1 MAIVHVDSRMAFALA
16 LTTVMGIPI
25 HSLFAMMPKRWA
37 CRLAI
42 VIVSLALAHPLWAQ
56 APTVRV
62 GTNSPASAESVLFSI
77 ARDAGVLKQNQL
89 DVEVIFIAGG
99 TLSMQ
104 ALIGKSLDFLCTGG
118 TPYIVAYLEGAQT
131 KMIGGVN
138 NKLPYG
144 FVSLAS
150 IKTPAQLKGKR
161 IGISRFGSTDDFA
174 VKLALTQF
182 GLTPKDVNITQVGS
196 AATRLTALQAG
207 SIDAA
212 VLTLGLVQIGQKSGL
227 NLLLD
232 FIEKDIEYQQV
243 AIIARDDLLK
253 SRPDLVRRFMKAYLD
268 SVRFYKTQKEPAIRE
283 TMKRL
288 RTSDRAIAEFDYN
301 QRVRAP
307 CPTTASRASKACSW
321 RSTTS
326 PKTIPRRR
334 V

>member
-1 MAIVHVDSRMAFALA
+1 MNLGARRNISMLRRQITALVVTLLLGFPCMARAQ
-16 LTTVMGIPI
+16 LTT
-25 HSLFAMMPKRWA
+25 L
-37 CRLAI
+37 
-42 VIVSLALAHPLWAQ
+42 
-56 APTVRV
+56 RV

-77 ARDAGVLKQNQL
+77 AREAGILKQQQL
-89 DVEVIFIAGG
+89 DIEVIFIAGG

-104 ALIGKSLDFLCTGG
+104 ALIGRSLDFLCTGG
-118 TPYIVAYLEGAQT
+118 TPYIVAHLEGAQT
-131 KMIGGVN
+131 KMIAGVN

-144 FVSLAS
+144 FVSLAN

-174 VKLALTQF
+174 VKLALSQF
-182 GLTPKDVNITQVGS
+182 GLHPKNDVNITQVGS

-253 SRPDLVRRFMKAYLD
+253 SRADLVRRFMKSYLD
-268 SVRFYKTQKEPAIRE
+268 SVRFYKMQKEVAIRE

-288 RTSDRAIAEFDYN
+288 RTTDRTIGEFDYN
-301 QRVRAP
+301 QRARSLPDDGKPSLKGMQLALDDIAKDNP
-307 CPTTASRASKACSW
+307 KAKNLTVQQLIDLSFL
-321 RSTTS
+321 
-326 PKTIPRRR
+326 P
-334 V
+334 

>member
-1 MAIVHVDSRMAFALA
+1 MR
-16 LTTVMGIPI
+16 
-25 HSLFAMMPKRWA
+25 HSTNPLSGKSLRRC
-37 CRLAI
+37 CRR
-42 VIVSLALAHPLWAQ
+42 LALAILWLALAQPLWAQ
-56 APTVRV
+56 APTLRV

-118 TPYIVAYLEGAQT
+118 TPYITAYLEGAQT

-144 FVSLAS
+144 FVSLAN
-150 IKTPAQLKGKR
+150 IKTPAQLRGKR

-182 GLTPKDVNITQVGS
+182 GLTPKDVSITQVGS

-212 VLTLGLVQIGQKSGL
+212 VLTLGLVQIGQKTGL

-232 FIEKDIEYQQV
+232 FIEKDIDYQQV

-253 SRPDLVRRFMKAYLD
+253 TRAELVRRFMKAYLD
-268 SVRFYKTQKEPAIRE
+268 SVRFYKTQKEVAIRE

-288 RTSDRAIAEFDYN
+288 RTNDRAIAEFDYN
-301 QRVRAP
+301 QRARSLPDDGKPSIKGMQLALDDIAKDNP
-307 CPTTASRASKACSW
+307 KAKSL
-321 RSTTS
+321 TVQQLIDTS
-326 PKTIPRRR
+326 FLP
-334 V
+334 

>member
-1 MAIVHVDSRMAFALA
+1 MTNPNNNLGMATRKS
-16 LTTVMGIPI
+16 
-25 HSLFAMMPKRWA
+25 
-37 CRLAI
+37 AI
-42 VIVSLALAHPLWAQ
+42 CSLALAIIGVVLPIPLSAQ
-56 APTVRV
+56 LTTLRV

-77 ARDAGVLKQNQL
+77 ARDAGILKQEQL

-104 ALIGKSLDFLCTGG
+104 ALIGRSLDFLCTGG
-118 TPYIVAYLEGAQT
+118 TPYIVAHLEGAQT
-131 KMIGGVN
+131 KMIAGVN

-144 FVSLAS
+144 FVSLAN

-174 VKLALTQF
+174 VKLALSQF
-182 GLTPKDVNITQVGS
+182 GLNPKSDVSITQVGS

-253 SRPDLVRRFMKAYLD
+253 SRAELVRRFMKSYLD
-268 SVRFYKTQKEPAIRE
+268 SVRFYKMQKELAIRE

-288 RTSDRAIAEFDYN
+288 RTNDRAIGEFDYN
-301 QRVRAP
+301 QRARSLPDDGKPSIKGMQLALDDIAKDNP
-307 CPTTASRASKACSW
+307 KAKNLTVPQLIDLSFL
-321 RSTTS
+321 
-326 PKTIPRRR
+326 P
-334 V
+334 

>member
-1 MAIVHVDSRMAFALA
+1 
-16 LTTVMGIPI
+16 
-25 HSLFAMMPKRWA
+25 
-37 CRLAI
+37 
-42 VIVSLALAHPLWAQ
+42 
-56 APTVRV
+56 
-62 GTNSPASAESVLFSI
+62 
-77 ARDAGVLKQNQL
+77 
-89 DVEVIFIAGG
+89 
-99 TLSMQ
+99 MQ

-118 TPYIVAYLEGAQT
+118 TPYIVANLEGAQT
-131 KMIGGVN
+131 KMIAGVN

-174 VKLALTQF
+174 VKLALSQF
-182 GLTPKDVNITQVGS
+182 ALNPKSDVSITQVGS

-253 SRPDLVRRFMKAYLD
+253 SRADLVRRFMKAYLD
-268 SVRFYKTQKEPAIRE
+268 SVRFYKTQKELAIRE

-288 RTSDRAIAEFDYN
+288 RTNDRAIGEFDYN
-301 QRVRAP
+301 QRARSLPDDGKPSIKGMQLALDDIAKDNP
-307 CPTTASRASKACSW
+307 KAKNLSVHPLIDL
-321 RSTTS
+321 SFL
-326 PKTIPRRR
+326 P
-334 V
+334 

>member
-1 MAIVHVDSRMAFALA
+1 MKNPSHPLLAF
-16 LTTVMGIPI
+16 VPE
-25 HSLFAMMPKRWA
+25 RWV

-42 VIVSLALAHPLWAQ
+42 VIVSLALAYPLGAQ
-56 APTVRV
+56 VPTLRV

-144 FVSLAS
+144 FVALPN
-150 IKTPAQLKGKR
+150 IKSPAQLKGKR

-182 GLTPKDVNITQVGS
+182 GLTPKDVSITQVGS

-253 SRPDLVRRFMKAYLD
+253 ARADLVRRFMKAYLD
-268 SVRFYKTQKEPAIRE
+268 SVRFYKTQKVLAIRE

-288 RTSDRAIAEFDYN
+288 RTNDRAIAEFDYN
-301 QRVRAP
+301 QRVRALP
-307 CPTTASRASKACSW
+307 DDGKPSLKGMQLALDDIAKDNPKA
-321 RSTTS
+321 RNLTV
-326 PKTIPRRR
+326 PQLIDLGFLP
-334 V
+334 

>member
-1 MAIVHVDSRMAFALA
+1 MKITAWQ
-16 LTTVMGIPI
+16 TTV
-25 HSLFAMMPKRWA
+25 
-37 CRLAI
+37 
-42 VIVSLALAHPLWAQ
+42 LWALSFGLGLPLGAQ
-56 APTVRV
+56 AQTTLLRV

-118 TPYIVAYLEGAQT
+118 TPYIIAHLEGAQT

-138 NKLPYG
+138 NRLPYG
-144 FVSLAS
+144 FVSLAN

-174 VKLALTQF
+174 VKLALSQF
-182 GLTPKDVNITQVGS
+182 GLNPKTDVSITQVGS

-243 AIIARDDLLK
+243 AIIGRDDLLK
-253 SRPDLVRRFMKAYLD
+253 SRPDLVRRFMKSYLD
-268 SVRFYKTQKEPAIRE
+268 SVRFYKTQKEVAIRE

-288 RTSDRAIAEFDYN
+288 RTNDRAIGEFDYN
-301 QRVRAP
+301 QRTRSLPDDGKPSIKGMQLALDDIVKDNP
-307 CPTTASRASKACSW
+307 KAKNLTVQQLIDLSFL
-321 RSTTS
+321 
-326 PKTIPRRR
+326 P
-334 V
+334 

>member
-1 MAIVHVDSRMAFALA
+1 MTNPNNHLSVATRKRAICSLVLA
-16 LTTVMGIPI
+16 IIGVVLPLPLSAQLTT
-25 HSLFAMMPKRWA
+25 L
-37 CRLAI
+37 
-42 VIVSLALAHPLWAQ
+42 
-56 APTVRV
+56 RV

-77 ARDAGVLKQNQL
+77 ARDAGILKQYQL

-118 TPYIVAYLEGAQT
+118 TPYIVAHLEGAQT
-131 KMIGGVN
+131 KMIAGVN

-144 FVSLAS
+144 FVSLAN

-174 VKLALTQF
+174 VKLALSQF
-182 GLTPKDVNITQVGS
+182 GLNPKSDVSITQVGS

-253 SRPDLVRRFMKAYLD
+253 SRADLVRRFMKAYLD
-268 SVRFYKTQKEPAIRE
+268 SVRFYKTQKELAVRE

-288 RTSDRAIAEFDYN
+288 RTTERAIGEFDYN
-301 QRVRAP
+301 QRARSLPDDGKPSIKGMQLALDDIAKDNP
-307 CPTTASRASKACSW
+307 KAKNLTVQQLIDLSFL
-321 RSTTS
+321 
-326 PKTIPRRR
+326 P
-334 V
+334 

>member
-1 MAIVHVDSRMAFALA
+1 MNLGARRNISRLRRQITAFVVTLLLGYSYRATA
-16 LTTVMGIPI
+16 QLTT
-25 HSLFAMMPKRWA
+25 L
-37 CRLAI
+37 
-42 VIVSLALAHPLWAQ
+42 
-56 APTVRV
+56 RV

-77 ARDAGVLKQNQL
+77 ARDAGILKQSQL

-118 TPYIVAYLEGAQT
+118 TPYIVAHLEGAQT
-131 KMIGGVN
+131 KMIAGVN

-144 FVSLAS
+144 FVSLAN

-174 VKLALTQF
+174 VKLALAQF
-182 GLTPKDVNITQVGS
+182 GLNPKSDVSITQVGS

-253 SRPDLVRRFMKAYLD
+253 SRADLVRRFMKSYLD
-268 SVRFYKTQKEPAIRE
+268 SVRFYKTQKEVAIRE

-288 RTSDRAIAEFDYN
+288 RTTDRAIGEFDYN
-301 QRVRAP
+301 QRARSLPDDGKPSIKGMQLALDDIAKDNP
-307 CPTTASRASKACSW
+307 KAKNLTVQQLIDLSFL
-321 RSTTS
+321 
-326 PKTIPRRR
+326 P
-334 V
+334 

>member
-1 MAIVHVDSRMAFALA
+1 MMHPTKSIGGKIPESWLSRLALVFIWLA
-16 LTTVMGIPI
+16 LT
-25 HSLFAMMPKRWA
+25 
-37 CRLAI
+37 
-42 VIVSLALAHPLWAQ
+42 HPLSAQ
-56 APTVRV
+56 VPTLRV
-62 GTNSPASAESVLFSI
+62 GTNSPASAESVLFNI

-118 TPYIVAYLEGAQT
+118 TPYITAYLEGAQT

-144 FVSLAS
+144 FVSLAN
-150 IKTPAQLKGKR
+150 IKTPAQLRGKR

-174 VKLALTQF
+174 VKLALSQF
-182 GLTPKDVNITQVGS
+182 GLTPKDVSITQVGS

-212 VLTLGLVQIGQKSGL
+212 VLTLGLVQIGQKTGL

-232 FIEKDIEYQQV
+232 FIEKDIDYQQV

-253 SRPDLVRRFMKAYLD
+253 TRPELVRRFMKAYLD
-268 SVRFYKTQKEPAIRE
+268 SVHFYKTQKEVAIRE

-288 RTSDRAIAEFDYN
+288 RTNDRAIAEFDYN
-301 QRVRAP
+301 QRVRALP
-307 CPTTASRASKACSW
+307 DDGKPSIKGMQLALDDIAKDNPKAKSLTVQQLIDV
-321 RSTTS
+321 SFL
-326 PKTIPRRR
+326 P
-334 V
+334 

>member
-1 MAIVHVDSRMAFALA
+1 MRHRTNPLGGRIRQRWFSRLVPVFVWLA
-16 LTTVMGIPI
+16 LV
-25 HSLFAMMPKRWA
+25 
-37 CRLAI
+37 
-42 VIVSLALAHPLWAQ
+42 HPLNAQ
-56 APTVRV
+56 MPTLRV
-62 GTNSPASAESVLFSI
+62 GTNSPASAESVLFGI
-77 ARDAGVLKQNQL
+77 ARNAGVLKQNQL

-118 TPYIVAYLEGAQT
+118 TPYITAYLEGAQT

-144 FVSLAS
+144 FVSLAN
-150 IKTPAQLKGKR
+150 IKTPAQLRGKR

-182 GLTPKDVNITQVGS
+182 GLTPKDVSITQVGS

-212 VLTLGLVQIGQKSGL
+212 VLTLGLVQIGQKTGL

-232 FIEKDIEYQQV
+232 FIEKDIDYQQV

-253 SRPDLVRRFMKAYLD
+253 TRPELVRRFMKAYLD
-268 SVRFYKTQKEPAIRE
+268 SVHFYKTQKEVAIRE

-288 RTSDRAIAEFDYN
+288 RTNDRAIAEFDYN
-301 QRVRAP
+301 QRVRALP
-307 CPTTASRASKACSW
+307 DDGKPSIKGMQLALDDIAKDNPKAKSLTVQQLIDV
-321 RSTTS
+321 SFL
-326 PKTIPRRR
+326 P
-334 V
+334 

>member
-1 MAIVHVDSRMAFALA
+1 MENPVIPFFAVLLQRCSVRLA
-16 LTTVMGIPI
+16 
-25 HSLFAMMPKRWA
+25 
-37 CRLAI
+37 LAI
-42 VIVSLALAHPLWAQ
+42 VLLFSSPLGAQ
-56 APTVRV
+56 VATLRV

-77 ARDAGVLKQNQL
+77 ARDAGVLKQSQL

-144 FVSLAS
+144 FVSLPN

-174 VKLALTQF
+174 VKLALSQF
-182 GLTPKDVNITQVGS
+182 GLNPKTDVSITQVGS

-212 VLTLGLVQIGQKSGL
+212 VLTLGLVQIGQRSGL

-253 SRPDLVRRFMKAYLD
+253 SRADLVRRFMKGYLD
-268 SVRFYKTQKEPAIRE
+268 SVRFYKTQKEIAIRE

-288 RTSDRAIAEFDYN
+288 RTSDRAIAEFDYV
-301 QRVRAP
+301 QRVRSLPDDGKPSIKGMQLALDDIAKDNP
-307 CPTTASRASKACSW
+307 KAKSLTVQQLIDL
-321 RSTTS
+321 SFL
-326 PKTIPRRR
+326 P
-334 V
+334 

>member
-1 MAIVHVDSRMAFALA
+1 M
-16 LTTVMGIPI
+16 
-25 HSLFAMMPKRWA
+25 
-37 CRLAI
+37 
-42 VIVSLALAHPLWAQ
+42 Q
-56 APTVRV
+56 TVRV
-62 GTNSPASAESVLFSI
+62 GTNSPASAESVLVSI
-77 ARDAGVLKQNQL
+77 AREAGVLKQNQL

-144 FVSLAS
+144 FVSLAN

-174 VKLALTQF
+174 VKLALSQF
-182 GLTPKDVNITQVGS
+182 GLNPKTDVNITQVGS

-268 SVRFYKTQKEPAIRE
+268 SVRFYKTQKEVAIRE

-288 RTSDRAIAEFDYN
+288 RTSERAIAEFDYN
-301 QRVRAP
+301 QRVRALP
-307 CPTTASRASKACSW
+307 DDGKPSVKGMQVALDDIAKDNPKAKSLTVQQLIDL
-321 RSTTS
+321 SFL
-326 PKTIPRRR
+326 P
-334 V
+334 

>member
-1 MAIVHVDSRMAFALA
+1 MRHPTNPVGGKIVQRC
-16 LTTVMGIPI
+16 
-25 HSLFAMMPKRWA
+25 W
-37 CRLAI
+37 CRLAMAI
-42 VIVSLALAHPLWAQ
+42 LWLALAPPLPAQ
-56 APTVRV
+56 VPTLRV

-118 TPYIVAYLEGAQT
+118 TPYIVAHLEGAQT

-144 FVSLAS
+144 FVSLAN

-182 GLTPKDVNITQVGS
+182 GLTPKDVSITQVGS

-243 AIIARDDLLK
+243 AIIARDDLIK
-253 SRPDLVRRFMKAYLD
+253 TRPDLVRHFMKAYLD
-268 SVRFYKTQKEPAIRE
+268 SVRYYKTQKEPAIRE

-288 RTSDRAIAEFDYN
+288 RTGDRAIAEFDYN
-301 QRVRAP
+301 QRVRAMP
-307 CPTTASRASKACSW
+307 DDGKPSIKGMQLALDDIAKDNPKAKSLTVQQLIDV
-321 RSTTS
+321 SFL
-326 PKTIPRRR
+326 P
-334 V
+334 

>member
-1 MAIVHVDSRMAFALA
+1 MIRAVFISASLVFAL
-16 LTTVMGIPI
+16 I
-25 HSLFAMMPKRWA
+25 LFAAPSA
-37 CRLAI
+37 AQLA
-42 VIVSLALAHPLWAQ
+42 
-56 APTVRV
+56 TVRV
-62 GTNSPASAESVLFSI
+62 GTNSPASAESVLFTI

-104 ALIGKSLDFLCTGG
+104 ALVGRSLDFLCTGG
-118 TPYIVAYLEGAQT
+118 TPYIIANLEGAQT

-144 FVSLAS
+144 FVSLAH
-150 IKTPAQLKGKR
+150 IKTSAQLKGKR

-174 VKLALTQF
+174 VKLALAQF
-182 GLTPKDVNITQVGS
+182 GLTPKDVSITQVGG

-243 AIIARDDLLK
+243 AIITREDTLK
-253 SRPDLVRRFMKAYLD
+253 SRADIVRRFMKSYLD
-268 SVRFYKTQKEPAIRE
+268 SVRFYKTQKELAIRE

-288 RTSDRAIAEFDYN
+288 RTSDRSIAEFDYN
-301 QRVRAP
+301 QRVRALP
-307 CPTTASRASKACSW
+307 DDGKPSIKGMQLALDDIAKENPKAKNLTVQQLIDVSFL
-321 RSTTS
+321 
-326 PKTIPRRR
+326 P
-334 V
+334 